1 MTAPYDIDITSL
13 TLPAR
18 AANANKGDFGNAL
31 LVGGS
36 KGMAGAIILATKAC
50 LRGGVGKVYVL
61 ATDKVCDCLQV
72 ATPEAICIY
81 AGKDLTDDSNAPLL
95 CHNLSAYTCVAIG
108 PGLGLT
114 DDLRHALPLLLRRLC
129 QQNTPTRVILDADA
143 LNLLAQHSDWP
154 TLLPPQCVIT
164 PHPKEWQRLSGV
176 NASQRELQIEKA
188 RELALQNNFTI
199 VLKGHESFI
208 AFADGS
214 AAINHTGNHGM
225 AKGGSGDALTGL
237 LASLLA
243 QPIDFKTAV
252 RAAVYLHGRAGDHA
266 KEKIHPRVMTASDI
280 IDHFSDAFFEIDPS

>member
-1 MTAPYDIDITSL
+1 MTAPYDIDNTSL

-18 AANANKGDFGNAL
+18 NADANKGDFGNAL

-50 LRGGVGKVYVL
+50 LRGGVGKVYAL
-61 ATDKVCDCLQV
+61 ATDKVCDCLQI
-72 ATPEAICIY
+72 ATPEAICVY
-81 AGKDLTDDSNAPLL
+81 VGKDLTDDANATLL
-95 CHNLSAYTCVAIG
+95 HHDLSAYTSVAIG

-114 DDLRHALPLLLRRLC
+114 DDTRHALPLLLRRLR
-129 QQNTPTRVILDADA
+129 QKDTPTRVILDADA
-143 LNLLAQHSDWP
+143 LNILAQHSDWP
-154 TLLPPQCVIT
+154 TLIPPQCVLT

-188 RELALQNNFTI
+188 RELALQNGFTV
-199 VLKGHESFI
+199 VLKGHETFI

-225 AKGGSGDALTGL
+225 AKGGSGDVLTGL

-243 QPIDFKTAV
+243 QPIDFQTAV
-252 RAAVYLHGRAGDHA
+252 CAAVYLHGRAGDYA
-266 KEKIHPRVMTASDI
+266 MENLHPRAMTASDI
-280 IDHFSDAFFEIDPS
+280 IDHFSDAFSEIDPS